1 MKRFLAL
8 LALVLV
14 LMAGTAG
21 MASAATIGFDSTP
34 PGYDPTKPPNFSYPP
49 GISGTTVLY
58 WDGTGSYGGHLMQGD
73 CTLDSTISFTGPTYV
88 NNFQMNG
95 HAYTPVLPEDLLW
108 YIYGPMTITALNAD
122 GLAVWTQT
130 VSFDAAHRDMA
141 NPAAWLT
148 VNVNTA
154 GVSSIIFYA
163 VNPECLEA
171 GPFFWPSIDN
181 LVINEAAAVPIP
193 ASVWLLGS
201 GLLALVGLRRKSSR

>member
-1 MKRFLAL
+1 M
-8 LALVLV
+8 
-14 LMAGTAG
+14 
-21 MASAATIGFDSTP
+21 
-34 PGYDPTKPPNFSYPP
+34 
-49 GISGTTVLY
+49 SGLP
-58 WDGTGSYGGHLMQGD
+58 W
-73 CTLDSTISFTGPTYV
+73 
-88 NNFQMNG
+88 
-95 HAYTPVLPEDLLW
+95 TPVSADDY
-108 YIYGPMTITALNAD
+108 YISGPMTIAARNAE
-122 GLAVWTQT
+122 GGTVWTTT
-130 VSFDAAHRDMA
+130 VSFDADHRDVA
-141 NPAAWLT
+141 TPAAWLT